1 MWTTQARQRYAWTRR
16 KEGLR
21 LTNAEWALIEPL
33 LPQHSKLGRP
43 WTHER
48 RTVLDAILHL
58 LRTGCAW
65 THCQTG
71 HRHAVPST
79 SGSGT
84 WWMVGGWRG
93 FIMHC

>member
-21 LTNAEWALIEPL
+21 ITNAEWALIEPL

-48 RTVLDAILHL
+48 RTVLDAIFHL
-58 LRTGCAW
+58 LSFVLSNTPFYFAPQRRTAFGNN
-65 THCQTG
+65 
-71 HRHAVPST
+71 PS
-79 SGSGT
+79 
-84 WWMVGGWRG
+84 RDAR
-93 FIMHC
+93 